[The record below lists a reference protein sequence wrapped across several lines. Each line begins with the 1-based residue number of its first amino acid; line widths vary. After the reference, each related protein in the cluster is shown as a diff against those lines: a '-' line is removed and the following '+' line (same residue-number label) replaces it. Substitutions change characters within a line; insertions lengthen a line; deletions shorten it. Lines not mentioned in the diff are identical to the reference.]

1 MNFSELL
8 SLTLMLVQL
17 WPCSPSMQNHLPQNT
32 HQPFTA
38 VRRVRRGWMW
48 APLFATEEQTS
59 VVPIY
64 VGQLQSNLDKQDG
77 NLKYALTGEGAGN
90 IFIIDEN
97 NGTIYVTQK
106 LDREKKPFYTLRAQA
121 INRSTQL
128 PVEPDSEVIIKV
140 RDVNDHEPQFLD
152 GPYMAT
158 VPEMSP
164 EGTSVIQVTATDG
177 DDPSYGNSARLLY
190 SLIQG
195 QPYFS
200 VEPKTGVI
208 RMASQMDRETK
219 DQYLVIIQAKDMV
232 GQAGAFSAT
241 ATVTI
246 NLSDINDNPP
256 KFQQRLYY
264 MTVSEES
271 PVGTTVGKIFA
282 EDSDIGDNAAMN
294 YSIEG
299 DSSDVFDIITNN
311 ETQEGIIL
319 LKKRV
324 DYESKRRYSIGAKVV
339 NRYIDDRFLK
349 EEPFEDK
356 TVVKINVEDAD
367 EPPVFTMENYVMEI
381 AEGAISGSLV
391 GVVTARDPDDDN
403 SPVRY
408 SIVHGMHLKRL
419 FSINEHNGTI
429 ITTKP
434 LDREV
439 ASWHNITV
447 TATETRNS
455 EKISEA
461 NVHIQVLDIN
471 DHAPEF
477 PKYYETFVCENAVSG
492 QLIQSIS
499 AVDQDDSAE
508 GHHFYFSLAQEV
520 TNNSLFTVEDN
531 QDNTAGIFTAKSGF
545 RRQEQIFFYLPILIQ
560 DNGTPPLTST
570 NTLTVTVC
578 DCDTKVNTFY
588 CRYGAFMYSMGLSTE
603 ALVAVLACILILLVS
618 FLAILAIRQQRK
630 KSPFSEKM
638 EEFRENI
645 VRYDDEGGGE
655 EDTEAFD
662 ISALRTRT
670 VIRTHKPRKKVTTEI
685 HSLYRQSLQVGPDSA
700 TFRQFISEKLEEAN
714 VDPSVPPYD
723 SLQTYAFEGTG
734 SLAGSL
740 SSLDSNLS
748 DADQSYDYLKDWGP
762 HFKNLA
768 GMYASHR
775 TVVD

>member
-1 MNFSELL
+1 MNCSALL
-8 SLTLMLVQL
+8 SLMLMLVQL
-17 WPCSPSMQNHLPQNT
+17 WPCSPNMQNHSTQNT
-32 HQPFTA
+32 DQSFTA
-38 VRRVRRGWMW
+38 VHRVKRGWVW
-48 APLFATEEQTS
+48 EPLFATEEQTS
-59 VVPIY
+59 MVPVY
-64 VGQLQSNLDKQDG
+64 VGQLKSDLDKQDG
-77 NLKYALTGEGAGN
+77 NLKYLLTGEGAGN

-97 NGTIYVTQK
+97 NGKIYVKEK
-106 LDREKKPFYTLRAQA
+106 LDREKKPFYILRAQA
-121 INRSTQL
+121 INKNTQL
-128 PVEPDSEVIIKV
+128 PVEPESEFIIKV
-140 RDVNDHEPQFLD
+140 RDINDHEPQFLD

-164 EGTSVIQVTATDG
+164 EGTSVTQVTATDG

-264 MTVSEES
+264 MNVSEEA
-271 PVGTTVGKIFA
+271 PVGTTVGKVFA
-282 EDSDIGDNAAMN
+282 EDSDIGENAAMN
-294 YSIEG
+294 YFIEG
-299 DSSDVFDIITNN
+299 DSSDAFDIITNN

-324 DYESKRRYSIGAKVV
+324 DYESKRRYSIEAKVV
-339 NRYIDDRFLK
+339 NRYIDDRFL
-349 EEPFEDK
+349 EEGPFEDK
-356 TVVKINVEDAD
+356 TIVKINVEDAD
-367 EPPVFTMENYVMEI
+367 EPPVFTLDNYVMEI
-381 AEGAISGSLV
+381 AEGAMSGSLV
-391 GVVTARDPDDDN
+391 GVVTARDPDDDDC
-403 SPVRY
+403 PVRY

-434 LDREV
+434 LDREI

-447 TATETRNS
+447 TATETRNP
-455 EKISEA
+455 EKISEV
-461 NVHIQVLDIN
+461 NVYIQVLDVN

-477 PKYYETFVCENAVSG
+477 PRYYETFVCENAVSG

-508 GHHFYFSLAQEV
+508 GHRFYFSLAQEG
-520 TNNSLFTVEDN
+520 TNNSHFIVKDN
-531 QDNTAGIFTAKSGF
+531 KDNTAGIFTAKSGF
-545 RRQEQIFFYLPILIQ
+545 RRQEQFSFYLPILIL
-560 DNGTPPLTST
+560 DNGIPPLTST
-570 NTLTVTVC
+570 NTLTITVC

-603 ALVAVLACILILLVS
+603 ALVAILACILIL
-618 FLAILAIRQQRK
+618 LAIRQQRK
-630 KSPFSEKM
+630 KSSFSDKM

-662 ISALRTRT
+662 ISALRTHT
-670 VIRTHKPRKKVTTEI
+670 VMRTHKPRKKVTTEI

-700 TFRQFISEKLEEAN
+700 IFRQFISEKLEEAN
-714 VDPSVPPYD
+714 TDPSAPPYD

-740 SSLDSNLS
+740 SSLGSNMS
-748 DADQSYDYLKDWGP
+748 DADQSYDYLTDWGP
-762 HFKNLA
+762 QFKQLA
-768 GMYASHR
+768 GMYTSHR
-775 TVVD
+775 SVGD

>member
-1 MNFSELL
+1 MNCSALL
-8 SLTLMLVQL
+8 SLMLMLVQL
-17 WPCSPSMQNHLPQNT
+17 WPCSPSMQNCSTQNT
-32 HQPFTA
+32 DQSFTA
-38 VRRVRRGWMW
+38 VQRVKRGWVW
-48 APLFATEEQTS
+48 EPLFATEEQTS
-59 VVPIY
+59 MVPVY
-64 VGQLQSNLDKQDG
+64 VGQLKSDLDKQDG
-77 NLKYALTGEGAGN
+77 NLKYLLTGEGAGN

-97 NGTIYVTQK
+97 NGKIYVKEK
-106 LDREKKPFYTLRAQA
+106 LDREKKPFYILRAQA
-121 INRSTQL
+121 INKNTQL
-128 PVEPDSEVIIKV
+128 PVEPESEFIIKV

-164 EGTSVIQVTATDG
+164 EGTSVTQVTATDG

-264 MTVSEES
+264 MNVSEEA
-271 PVGTTVGKIFA
+271 PVGTTVGKVFA
-282 EDSDIGDNAAMN
+282 EDSDIGENAAMN
-294 YSIEG
+294 YFIEG
-299 DSSDVFDIITNN
+299 DSSDAFDIITNN

-324 DYESKRRYSIGAKVV
+324 DYESKRRYSIEAKVV
-339 NRYIDDRFLK
+339 NRYIDDRFL
-349 EEPFEDK
+349 EEGPFEDK
-356 TVVKINVEDAD
+356 TIVKINVEDAD
-367 EPPVFTMENYVMEI
+367 EPPVFTLDNYVMEI
-381 AEGAISGSLV
+381 AEGAMSGSLV
-391 GVVTARDPDDDN
+391 GVVTARDPDDDDC
-403 SPVRY
+403 PVRY

-434 LDREV
+434 LDREI

-447 TATETRNS
+447 TATETKNP
-455 EKISEA
+455 EKISEV
-461 NVHIQVLDIN
+461 NVYIQVLDVN

-477 PKYYETFVCENAVSG
+477 PRYYETFVCENAVSG

-508 GHHFYFSLAQEV
+508 GHRFYFSLAQEA
-520 TNNSLFTVEDN
+520 TNNSHFIVKDN
-531 QDNTAGIFTAKSGF
+531 KDNTAGIFTAKSGF
-545 RRQEQIFFYLPILIQ
+545 RRQEQFSFYLPILIL
-560 DNGTPPLTST
+560 DNGIPPLTST
-570 NTLTVTVC
+570 NTLTITVC

-603 ALVAVLACILILLVS
+603 ALVAILACILIL
-618 FLAILAIRQQRK
+618 LAIRQQRK
-630 KSPFSEKM
+630 KSSFSDKM

-662 ISALRTRT
+662 ISALRTHT
-670 VIRTHKPRKKVTTEI
+670 VMRTHKPRKKVTTEI

-700 TFRQFISEKLEEAN
+700 IFRQFISEKLEEAN
-714 VDPSVPPYD
+714 TDPSAPPYD
-723 SLQTYAFEGTG
+723 SVQTYAFEGTG

-740 SSLDSNLS
+740 SSLGSNMS
-748 DADQSYDYLKDWGP
+748 DADQSYDYLTDWGP
-762 HFKNLA
+762 QFKQLA
-768 GMYASHR
+768 GMYTSHR
-775 TVVD
+775 SVGD

>member
-1 MNFSELL
+1 MNCSAVL
-8 SLTLMLVQL
+8 SLMLMLVQL
-17 WPCSPSMQNHLPQNT
+17 WPCSPSTQNHSAQNAA
-32 HQPFTA
+32 QSFTA
-38 VRRVRRGWMW
+38 FRRVKRGWVW
-48 APLFATEEQTS
+48 DPLFATEEQTS
-59 VVPIY
+59 MVPVY
-64 VGQLQSNLDKQDG
+64 VGQLKSDLDKQDG
-77 NLKYALTGEGAGN
+77 NLKYILTGEGAGS

-97 NGTIYVTQK
+97 NGKIYVTQK

-121 INRSTQL
+121 INRSTHL
-128 PVEPDSEVIIKV
+128 PVEPESEFIIKV

-152 GPYMAT
+152 GPYVAT

-164 EGTSVIQVTATDG
+164 EGTSVTQVTATDG

-200 VEPKTGVI
+200 VEPKTGRVI

-264 MTVSEES
+264 MNVSEEA
-271 PVGTTVGKIFA
+271 PVGTTVGKVFA
-282 EDSDIGDNAAMN
+282 EDNDIGENAAMN
-294 YSIEG
+294 YFIEG

-319 LKKRV
+319 LKKFSNQQ
-324 DYESKRRYSIGAKVV
+324 SKQRTATKPHYINNKKQLKNIQHRFSKNHLSRIRLPKKPQTKQNTSLSISLLLMEHFST
-339 NRYIDDRFLK
+339 R
-349 EEPFEDK
+349 EPLYF
-356 TVVKINVEDAD
+356 
-367 EPPVFTMENYVMEI
+367 FWC
-381 AEGAISGSLV
+381 
-391 GVVTARDPDDDN
+391 
-403 SPVRY
+403 RY
-408 SIVHGMHLKRL
+408 SIVHGTHLKRL

-434 LDREV
+434 LDREI

-447 TATETRNS
+447 TATETRNP
-455 EKISEA
+455 EKVSEA
-461 NVHIQVLDIN
+461 NVYIQVLNVN

-508 GHHFYFSLAQEV
+508 GHHFYFSLAQEA
-520 TNNSLFTVEDN
+520 TNNSSFTVKDN

-545 RRQEQIFFYLPILIQ
+545 RRQEQFSFYLPILIL

-570 NTLTVTVC
+570 NTLTITVC
-578 DCDTKVNTFY
+578 DCDTEVNTFY
-588 CRYGAFMYSMGLSTE
+588 CRYGAFMYAMGLSTE
-603 ALVAVLACILILLVS
+603 ALVAVLACILILLV
-618 FLAILAIRQQRK
+618 FLLAIVAIRQQRK

-670 VIRTHKPRKKVTTEI
+670 VMRTYKPQKKVTTEI

-700 TFRQFISEKLEEAN
+700 IFRQFISEKLEEAKT
-714 VDPSVPPYD
+714 DPSAPPYD

-740 SSLDSNLS
+740 SSLGSNMS
-748 DADQSYDYLKDWGP
+748 DMDQSYDYLTDWGP
-762 HFKNLA
+762 HFKQLA
-768 GMYASHR
+768 GMYTSHR
-775 TVVD
+775 SVGD

>member
-1 MNFSELL
+1 MNCSAFL
-8 SLTLMLVQL
+8 SLMLMLVQL
-17 WPCSPSMQNHLPQNT
+17 WPCSLSTQNFSAQNT
-32 HQPFTA
+32 DQSLTA
-38 VRRVRRGWMW
+38 VQRVKRSWVW
-48 APLFATEEQTS
+48 EPLFATEEQTS
-59 VVPIY
+59 MVPVY
-64 VGQLQSNLDKQDG
+64 VGQIKSDLDKQDD
-77 NLKYALTGEGAGN
+77 NLRYVLTGEGAGS

-97 NGTIYVTQK
+97 NGKIYVTQK
-106 LDREKKPFYTLRAQA
+106 LDREEKPFYTLRAQA
-121 INRSTQL
+121 IDRSTQL
-128 PVEPDSEVIIKV
+128 PVEPESEFIIKV

-152 GPYMAT
+152 GPYVAT

-164 EGTSVIQVTATDG
+164 EGTSVTQVTATDG

-232 GQAGAFSAT
+232 GQPGAFSAT

-256 KFQQRLYY
+256 KFQQRLYH
-264 MTVSEES
+264 MSVSEEA
-271 PVGTTVGKIFA
+271 PVGTTVGKVFA
-282 EDSDIGDNAAMN
+282 EDGDIGKNAAMN
-294 YSIEG
+294 YFIEG

-324 DYESKRRYSIGAKVV
+324 DYESKRRYSVQAKVV
-339 NRYIDDRFLK
+339 NRYIDDHFEK
-349 EEPFEDK
+349 EGPFEDK
-356 TVVKINVEDAD
+356 TIVKINVEDAD
-367 EPPVFTMENYVMEI
+367 EPPVFTLENYVMEI
-381 AEGAISGSLV
+381 SEAAESGSLV
-391 GVVTARDPDDDN
+391 GAVTATDPDDDDC
-403 SPVRY
+403 PVRY
-408 SIVHGMHLKRL
+408 SLVHGTHLKTL

-434 LDREV
+434 LDREI

-447 TATETRNS
+447 TATETRNP
-455 EKISEA
+455 EKISEV
-461 NVHIQVLDIN
+461 NVYIQVLDVN

-477 PKYYETFVCENAVSG
+477 AKYYETFVCENAASG

-508 GHHFYFSLAQEV
+508 GHHFYFSLAQEA
-520 TNNSLFTVEDN
+520 TNNSSFTVKDN
-531 QDNTAGIFTAKSGF
+531 QDNTAGIFTARSGF
-545 RRQEQIFFYLPILIQ
+545 RRQEKFSFYLPILIL

-570 NTLTVTVC
+570 NTLTITVC
-578 DCDTKVNTFY
+578 DCDTEVNTLY
-588 CRYGAFMYSMGLSTE
+588 CRYGAFMYAMGLSTE
-603 ALVAVLACILILLVS
+603 ALVAVLACILILLVF
-618 FLAILAIRQQRK
+618 FLAIVVMRQQRK

-670 VIRTHKPRKKVTTEI
+670 VMRMHKPRKKVTTEI

-700 TFRQFISEKLEEAN
+700 IFRQFISEKLQEAN
-714 VDPSVPPYD
+714 TDPSAPPYD

-740 SSLDSNLS
+740 SSLGSNMS
-748 DADQSYDYLKDWGP
+748 DADQSYDYLTDWGP
-762 HFKNLA
+762 HFKQLA
-768 GMYASHR
+768 AMYASHR
-775 TVVD
+775 SLED